1 MCWGGYFQGEG
12 QEKILQCK
20 GLDHYMKNKNTGG
33 VLSTQPDQQKGPN
46 AKMHKKCNKKKKKK
60 KKKLSNIEN
69 FSSLVSLIRYFTKF
83 IFLEQLTGMPQ
94 FNIQE
99 HCFFLFSKQSS

>member
-1 MCWGGYFQGEG
+1 MLGGGGGGGGQGEG
-12 QEKILQCK
+12 QEKTLQCN
-20 GLDHYMKNKNTGG
+20 GVGHYMKNKNTGG

-46 AKMHKKCNKKKKKK
+46 AEMHKKCKKKKI
-60 KKKLSNIEN
+60 SNIEN
-69 FSSLVSLIRYFTKF
+69 FSWLVSLIRYFTKV